1 MGLLG
6 YVMVEKGHISVKG
19 VEMDSFLE
27 VKSVAARNRK
37 KMGDVVTQALKM
49 WLDDYRE
56 KEGKQQSL
64 V

>member
-1 MGLLG
+1 
-6 YVMVEKGHISVKG
+6 MVEKGHISVKG